1 MCVKSKQKSV
11 LFFFSFWLLIY
22 ASPLSVLFLAL
33 ASTLSYAR
41 SITSS
46 EIITSTVV
54 ETEQLVIQGSAANP
68 IAVTITG
75 ENALL
80 SMEIPSV
87 PQYSL
92 KMNNY
97 STVTLEKGGS
107 IDMNSPRYTDGGF
120 QLNGIA
126 TLIIESDAGT
136 LYTDKVAFTSDYAV
150 LTINKANAIVACS
163 AKTPYVHLTLPSAG
177 TINMNAS
184 QAFSMDIRLNVT
196 PTFKFANGAVLSI
209 MGWTNTR
216 ATCAM
221 KLVDFVDNSIFL
233 SDGDGAF
240 VYRYEGNTLTVKRD
254 GSTSEI
260 AILDANGNA
269 YEG

>member
-1 MCVKSKQKSV
+1 MKK
-11 LFFFSFWLLIY
+11 W
-22 ASPLSVLFLAL
+22 SVLFLAL

-41 SITSS
+41 TITSS
-46 EIITSTVV
+46 EIITSTAV
-54 ETEQLVIQGSAANP
+54 ETEQLVIQGSKANP
-68 IAVTITG
+68 IELTITG

-120 QLNGIA
+120 QLNGYA

-136 LYTDKVAFTSDYAV
+136 LYTDKVAFTSDKAV

-163 AKTPYVHLTLPSAG
+163 ANTPYVHLTLRA
-177 TINMNAS
+177 
-184 QAFSMDIRLNVT
+184 Q
-196 PTFKFANGAVLSI
+196 VLSI
-209 MGWTNTR
+209 
-216 ATCAM
+216 
-221 KLVDFVDNSIFL
+221 
-233 SDGDGAF
+233 
-240 VYRYEGNTLTVKRD
+240 
-254 GSTSEI
+254 
-260 AILDANGNA
+260 
-269 YEG
+269 